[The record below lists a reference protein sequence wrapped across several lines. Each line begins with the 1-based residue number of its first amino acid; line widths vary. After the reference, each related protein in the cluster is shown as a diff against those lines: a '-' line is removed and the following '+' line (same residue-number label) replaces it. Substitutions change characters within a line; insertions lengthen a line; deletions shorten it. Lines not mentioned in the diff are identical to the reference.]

1 MGDGNRAA
9 LAASAGTARGRGGCT
24 AGALCEPFVV
34 LPPSPLS
41 HLAHAHTSHGTL
53 LVVGDGTGPPR
64 ELDAEELAFLRDV
77 EAAEDAKERAEE
89 REVQRALHEFKVG
102 HDCCI

>member
-1 MGDGNRAA
+1 MVD
-9 LAASAGTARGRGGCT
+9 
-24 AGALCEPFVV
+24 
-34 LPPSPLS
+34 
-41 HLAHAHTSHGTL
+41 
-53 LVVGDGTGPPR
+53 DGTGPPR